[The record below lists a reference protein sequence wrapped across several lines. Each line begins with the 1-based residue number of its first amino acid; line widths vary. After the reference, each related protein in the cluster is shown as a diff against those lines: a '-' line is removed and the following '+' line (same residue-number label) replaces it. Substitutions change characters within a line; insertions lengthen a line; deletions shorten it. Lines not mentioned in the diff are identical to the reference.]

1 MSKAT
6 GRSNRT
12 SSGEAEQRATGMIF
26 EYALE
31 RSGPEEALNNVS
43 AVLSDVAGRFGR
55 DPGNWYLGYQAFGQS
70 GFRSAF
76 GETPPGNQVRHFTAH
91 VLLGYYWG
99 NGAAARS
106 FVAWREGGFRGPD
119 YASGVAGLNLGV
131 GLRSGAVTGSKIF
144 DVVQDYL
151 RCALALYSLHR
162 LGGAA
167 SASTKLSDWVDGAIG
182 RSVARCDSTVATGE
196 RPSRGWLPTTR
207 PELASFD
214 DAERSSLCG

>member
-1 MSKAT
+1 L
-6 GRSNRT
+6 RSDIQEYARVQ
-12 SSGEAEQRATGMIF
+12 SDLVQRGAIDDAYATGMIF

-31 RSGPEEALNNVS
+31 RSGPEDALNNVS

-76 GETPPGNQVRHFTAH
+76 SETPPGNQVRHFTAH

-106 FVAWREGGFRGPD
+106 FVAWREGGFSGPD

-131 GLRSGAVTGSKIF
+131 GLRSGAVTGSNVF
-144 DVVQDYL
+144 DVIQDYL
-151 RCALALYSLHR
+151 R
-162 LGGAA
+162 
-167 SASTKLSDWVDGAIG
+167 
-182 RSVARCDSTVATGE
+182 
-196 RPSRGWLPTTR
+196 
-207 PELASFD
+207 
-214 DAERSSLCG
+214 